1 MAEGGRIEPG
11 RGFPR
16 RPVPVTPA
24 TAAAVLAG
32 DPAVAG
38 QAADFAAAALTYCA
52 RPGVFGGFRRALLD
66 AEPDPGWVV
75 QVEPGWLATF
85 AELIA
90 GGAR

>member
-11 RGFPR
+11 GHRP
-16 RPVPVTPA
+16 RPVAAVSPPA
-24 TAAAVLAG
+24 AAAVLAG

-38 QAADFAAAALTYCA
+38 QAADFAAAALAYCA

-66 AEPDPGWVV
+66 AEPDTGWVV